1 MIIFRRSTFENGFWK
16 RKPHTLK
23 KTIFLPSK
31 CNFKFQSQD
40 LGQWFGSFFILP
52 KLGHPS
58 LIVQF
63 RGIRKMSGNK
73 NPAKKKKFRIHSAQS
88 YTSLNS
94 ADFSRI
100 CTLVTKGRIWST
112 DFIII
117 EEEVFLTVKWKN
129 IIYDV
134 DPGWQAEWEMETYL
148 LVALNTHKYA
158 SKGRPGGTQ
167 FQNDLSALEHPRHM
181 DVLSGKVCKESLL
194 WHGSK
199 MRCGALTGQVTF
211 LMCQSLLSS

>member
-58 LIVQF
+58 LIVQS

-73 NPAKKKKFRIHSAQS
+73 NPARKKKFRIHSAQS
-88 YTSLNS
+88 YTPLNS

-117 EEEVFLTVKWKN
+117 EEEVFLTIKWKT
-129 IIYDV
+129 IIYDA
-134 DPGWQAEWEMETYL
+134 DPGWQAEREMETYL
-148 LVALNTHKYA
+148 LVALNTHKKYA
-158 SKGRPGGTQ
+158 SEERPGAPTHDQ
-167 FQNDLSALEHPRHM
+167 EALS
-181 DVLSGKVCKESLL
+181 
-194 WHGSK
+194 SK
-199 MRCGALTGQVTF
+199 MTF
-211 LMCQSLLSS
+211 QLRSIWSIWMCSQAGSARKVYYDMETRWGVVSWLDKWPF